1 MKKVLRRVSFLVF
14 LLYLFVGTFG
24 YLTFAT
30 DPENQLN

>member
-1 MKKVLRRVSFLVF
+1 MKKVLRRVEILVF

-30 DPENQLN
+30 DA